1 MSLLQTLS
9 PVHGWPSRAPVLAFC
24 RPEFFILTKSGL
36 SVISSTSR
44 VSGVKSQQS
53 LAYLRSPGRV
63 SESSWTG
70 SELLHIT
77 FRSAD
82 PSEFVLVQ
90 GAGSE
95 AASPFYTWRS
105 TCPRAPG
112 RRKRLCQVAASAS
125 SSQSRSGRSR
135 RPQLGSRSAPHPL
148 ISPSVPPPTPP
159 PCLESRSSGGRPEV
173 SRRHPSESLLL
184 LQHCVG
190 CAGSFSFLHKL
201 RGPWVGGHVLQGGVR
216 IAGVFPVLC
225 ENHSAFRWGQTAPGR
240 GTAGLGRVHELR
252 SLSGP
257 VVPEHL

>member
-1 MSLLQTLS
+1 MSRS
-9 PVHGWPSRAPVLAFC
+9 PWLTKASLPSRCLSFLVTEPFRTFTTATAGLPFC
-24 RPEFFILTKSGL
+24 P
-36 SVISSTSR
+36 
-44 VSGVKSQQS
+44 
-53 LAYLRSPGRV
+53 P
-63 SESSWTG
+63 
-70 SELLHIT
+70 
-77 FRSAD
+77 
-82 PSEFVLVQ
+82 P
-90 GAGSE
+90 
-95 AASPFYTWRS
+95 P
-105 TCPRAPG
+105 P
-112 RRKRLCQVAASAS
+112 
-125 SSQSRSGRSR
+125 
-135 RPQLGSRSAPHPL
+135 

-159 PCLESRSSGGRPEV
+159 PCLESRSSGGHPEV

-225 ENHSAFRWGQTAPGR
+225 ENHSTFRWGQTAPGR